1 MNSADTDDSIV
12 AVLSSIGLSE
22 ASIRTYLA
30 LLSRGESTT
39 RPLAEDAGITQ
50 RAVYDIV
57 ERLADR
63 GLVHVN
69 DHASPTTVRAVSPD
83 EAISGLTSQLDS
95 IRPELEERFVE
106 TAPQTTDI
114 QMIKSRETVLKQLH
128 EAVET
133 ASNEVL
139 LSIPAFLYPELEP
152 TLKIASERG
161 IFILLI
167 LSGPNELDET
177 PESFD
182 SVATAV
188 RRWKQDLTVVSV
200 VDNETAMIG
209 DPALL
214 SDTNTTE
221 EYVSLSQRH
230 LAGSVAGLYLSGY
243 WPASTEVFVVDPEEL
258 PRTFGWFRRAL
269 LYATLHYHA
278 GQNLHATI
286 ETTTDDT
293 ISGLIIDLRQALVEP
308 FNNEFALEQVFV
320 VESDA
325 GSLTIGGPGS
335 FAEDYEADSVTLR
348 PLE

>member
-1 MNSADTDDSIV
+1 MAPADTDGSLV

-22 ASIRTYLA
+22 ASIQTYLA
-30 LLSRGESTT
+30 LLSRGEATT

-69 DHASPTTVRAVSPD
+69 DHASPTTVRAIPPD
-83 EAISGLTSQLDS
+83 EAISDLTSQLDS

-106 TAPQTTDI
+106 TAPQTTEI
-114 QMIKSRETVLKQLH
+114 QMIKTRETVLKQLH
-128 EAVET
+128 EAIET
-133 ASNEVL
+133 ASNEIL
-139 LSIPAFLYPELEP
+139 LSIPTFLYPELKS
-152 TLKIASERG
+152 TLKAANERG
-161 IFILLI
+161 VFVLLI

-177 PESFD
+177 TESFD
-182 SVATAV
+182 GVATAV

-200 VDNETAMIG
+200 VDNEMAMIG

-214 SDTNTTE
+214 SNARTTE

-230 LAGSVAGLYLSGY
+230 LAGSVSGLYLSGY
-243 WPASTEVFVVDPEEL
+243 WPASTEVFVVDPKEL

-269 LYATLHYHA
+269 LCATLHYHT
-278 GQNLHATI
+278 GRDLHATI
-286 ETTTDDT
+286 TTTTNDT
-293 ISGLIIDLRQALVEP
+293 VSGPVTDIRQALIEP

-320 VESDA
+320 IESNA
-325 GSLTIGGPGS
+325 GTITIGGPGS
-335 FAEDYEADSVTLR
+335 FAEDYEAQSVTLR
-348 PLE
+348 LL